1 MDRIY
6 VDKTTGRIE
15 RTDLYLVKLIM
26 NDGTIIEN
34 LEPRLL
40 FPLSDTVH
48 YICLMNNLEK
58 EVALIRDINNL
69 DAVSRQALEDCF
81 REFYMI
87 PKITQMLEISDKY
100 GTLTFKVMTDRGEIE
115 FRIRNRHS
123 DIKGLSRGKRII
135 MRDSDDN
142 RYEIPDFEKLDSR
155 SKHMMFSYV

>member
-6 VDKTTGRIE
+6 VDKNNGRIE
-15 RTDLYLVKLIM
+15 RSDLYLVKLIM
-26 NDGTIIEN
+26 NDGTVIEN
-34 LEPRLL
+34 LEPRRL
-40 FPLSDTVH
+40 FPLSDTGH
-48 YICLMNNLEK
+48 YITLLNNLEK
-58 EVALIRDINNL
+58 EIAIIRDVNNL

-87 PKITQMLEISDKY
+87 PKITQVLEITDKY

-123 DIKGLSRGKRII
+123 DIKGVSKGKRII

-142 RYEIPDFEKLDSR
+142 RYEIPDFELLDKK
-155 SKHMMFSYV
+155 SKHLMFSYV